1 MEPRWNLFLQLFPLH
16 VKKVKGARHV
26 DKLRLLGDQRV
37 DERIDELGRD
47 HRIAVRK

>member
-16 VKKVKGARHV
+16 VKKLKGARRV
-26 DKLRLLGDQRV
+26 EKLRLLCDQCV
-37 DERIDELGRD
+37 SERIDELGRD